1 MLALFCSCATALQ
14 PPLHHRVSGTPQL
27 VGAPLQ
33 STAAARP
40 ALLSRASVVLRPR
53 TCSAGVR
60 MFNEPPPEEPDDLFD
75 ELVNELT
82 STQKV
87 LKGWSPM
94 AMSTTSNSLT
104 VLLGLVGWFVS
115 PYGRLSTLIG
125 VTGAGTVGFK
135 AGQKLKQLRRGVV
148 PAAIAELIQESGLRK
163 LDPEEVADLARR
175 YGVESEEFD
184 QQLKKVYGRFLMEL
198 VQEEDDVAVSEVSD
212 LAALR
217 RGLGLKWDAAE
228 AAHAQGV
235 TEMLGGETPPGGAAT
250 PPSLK
255 KLLWLSMT
263 LFASSK
269 GKATTA
275 ALEEALGL
283 SKREAEQVINQLST
297 PLYKA
302 AVTQA
307 VGKYNRTETPE
318 KLQTVQRALCLS
330 EVASQQV
337 HNAMYD
343 EQLAMLLPDSSETK
357 LTKETMALLGE
368 LEGVLQVRSAGARLQ
383 TRTVPLYR
391 AAVREALEKVLS
403 NQGESDAKSVSV
415 WGTLAVRQQELQLPT
430 ETARAS
436 LVEVAR
442 GVAAAQL
449 ELAAQQQKAARP
461 VEARKA
467 VDALLRYGA
476 FVGDM
481 LEQSGWDEPSPGA
494 ARLAQQYL
502 GAISLETAEAEAAA
516 QELGEA
522 TLEQLGKSGG
532 GDGGGVAELLR
543 AMLAL
548 ITPELE
554 TAKGEY
560 AELLEQFVAKGGDF
574 DASSMVTRSWQ
585 DKLARNADALPVALR
600 QKLALDAY
608 YAWLSDLCEK
618 MERPVLE
625 RAAPLRACL
634 QLEAFSVGELYSK
647 TAIDQAVL
655 AACVEQMLAEE
666 KGGEALSAAS
676 QQWAIYM
683 EGELGSSPG
692 TANVVM
698 SGKGALDG

>member
-14 PPLHHRVSGTPQL
+14 PPLHRVGVQQP
-27 VGAPLQ
+27 VGAPLP
-33 STAAARP
+33 SAATRP

-53 TCSAGVR
+53 TCSSVR
-60 MFNEPPPEEPDDLFD
+60 MFSEPPPEEPDDDLFE
-75 ELVNELT
+75 ELVSELT
-82 STQKV
+82 SVQKV

-94 AMSTTSNSLT
+94 TMSTTSNSLT
-104 VLLGLVGWFVS
+104 VLLGLAGWFIS

-125 VTGAGTVGFK
+125 VTGASTVGFQ
-135 AGQKLKQLRRGVV
+135 AGKKLKQLRRGVV
-148 PAAIAELIQESGLRK
+148 PAAIGELIQESGLRK
-163 LDPEEVADLARR
+163 LDPAEVADLARR
-175 YGVESEEFD
+175 YGVEDEEFE
-184 QQLKKVYGRFLMEL
+184 QQLAKVYGRFLMEL
-198 VQEEDDVAVSEVSD
+198 VQEEDDIAVGEVSD

-217 RGLGLKWDAAE
+217 RGLGLTWDAAE

-235 TEMLGGETPPGGAAT
+235 ADMLGGETPPGGAAT

-275 ALEEALGL
+275 ALEETLGL

-330 EVASQQV
+330 EVASQRV

-343 EQLAMLLPDSSETK
+343 EQLAMLLPDSSGTK
-357 LTKETMALLGE
+357 LTTETMALLGE

-391 AAVREALEKVLS
+391 AAVREALERVLS
-403 NQGESDAKSVSV
+403 GESDTKSVSV
-415 WGTLAVRQQELQLPT
+415 WGALAVRQQELQLPT

-449 ELAAQQQKAARP
+449 ELAAQQQTAARP
-461 VEARKA
+461 VEARA
-467 VDALLRYGA
+467 SLDALLRYGA

-481 LEQSGWDEPSPGA
+481 LEQSGWDEPTPGA

-502 GAISLETAEAEAAA
+502 GALSLETAETEAAA
-516 QELGEA
+516 QELAQGA
-522 TLEQLGKSGG
+522 LGKIG
-532 GDGGGVAELLR
+532 R
-543 AMLAL
+543 AH
-548 ITPELE
+548 
-554 TAKGEY
+554 
-560 AELLEQFVAKGGDF
+560 V
-574 DASSMVTRSWQ
+574 
-585 DKLARNADALPVALR
+585 
-600 QKLALDAY
+600 
-608 YAWLSDLCEK
+608 
-618 MERPVLE
+618 
-625 RAAPLRACL
+625 
-634 QLEAFSVGELYSK
+634 
-647 TAIDQAVL
+647 
-655 AACVEQMLAEE
+655 
-666 KGGEALSAAS
+666 
-676 QQWAIYM
+676 
-683 EGELGSSPG
+683 
-692 TANVVM
+692 
-698 SGKGALDG
+698 